1 MYKDGLFCTYL
12 QMKGAK
18 WRKKMAEQAV
28 DFVIF
33 VLLKNVLL
41 NPMKFSHSLA
51 GAGLSGL
58 FLLFSTVVSLGSEL
72 PLQSQS
78 DPFHAIERSCPDGS
92 CPVSVEYPGGVSPNT
107 DGAWTDYLAVS
118 QRIHGAAVVDQLSV
132 RTEEEDSIEEYR
144 QNHDLACGMFEGAVT
159 KRDVALEAEP
169 AAAVAASAPSGV
181 DPQTPVERKPKSAAV
196 SGGAKRNP
204 EGETRSE
211 RQDSVG
217 LDSVGRFQP
226 EVDTIDVVR
235 PYVRPPFL
243 KEGDTVAVVAVS
255 SKLPKRADTTF
266 VRKLEAWG
274 LKVKVGEHLYCRN
287 AGWFAGTDEQRAADL
302 QRALNDTSVKAIIF
316 YKGGYGAIRTLDYLD
331 WSVLRDHP
339 KWLAGF
345 SDVTVLHQV
354 MRRERI
360 ESIHGTMPSLFLSDT
375 TKRDSSALSLRDA
388 LFGRVE
394 RYHTA
399 PSPYNRMGCA
409 TGRLVGGNLS
419 ILYALNNTDL
429 DNHFEE
435 PTVLFIEDVGENIYH
450 IDRMMQNLLR
460 SGKLARVRAIVVGY
474 FNRMNSER
482 EWGGDAYMLINSYT
496 SKLGIPVL
504 FGFPAGHA
512 RPNLSLY
519 LGRQVRVEVT
529 DKGGEL
535 EFL

>member
-1 MYKDGLFCTYL
+1 
-12 QMKGAK
+12 
-18 WRKKMAEQAV
+18 MAEQAV

-33 VLLKNVLL
+33 VLPKNVLP

-51 GAGLSGL
+51 GVGLSGL
-58 FLLFSTVVSLGSEL
+58 FLLFSNVVSFGSEL

-78 DPFHAIERSCPDGS
+78 DPFHAIERSCPDGLRS
-92 CPVSVEYPGGVSPNT
+92 VSVESPGGVSPNT
-107 DGAWTDYLAVS
+107 DGSWTDYLSVS
-118 QRIHGAAVVDQLSV
+118 QLLHGAAVVDRLSV
-132 RTEEEDSIEEYR
+132 RTKEDSVEECGQDY
-144 QNHDLACGMFEGAVT
+144 DLTCDMFGGAAM
-159 KRDVALEAEP
+159 KRDVALEVEP
-169 AAAVAASAPSGV
+169 AAAVAASVPAGV
-181 DPQTPVERKPKSAAV
+181 DPQTPAERKPKSAAV
-196 SGGAKRNP
+196 SGSSKRNP

-211 RQDSVG
+211 RSDSIR
-217 LDSVGRFQP
+217 LDSVGRLQP

-360 ESIHGTMPSLFLSDT
+360 ESIHGTMLSLFLSDT

-460 SGKLARVRAIVVGY
+460 SRKLARVRAIVVGY

-482 EWGGDAYMLINSYT
+482 EWGGDAYMLINAYT
-496 SKLGIPVL
+496 SQLGIPVL

>member
-78 DPFHAIERSCPDGS
+78 DPFHAIERSCPDGPRS
-92 CPVSVEYPGGVSPNT
+92 VSVEYPGGVWPNT
-107 DGAWTDYLAVS
+107 DVPRTDYLAVS
-118 QRIHGAAVVDQLSV
+118 QRLHGAAAADRLSV
-132 RTEEEDSIEEYR
+132 RTKEDSVEECGQDY
-144 QNHDLACGMFEGAVT
+144 DLVCGMFGGAVT

-211 RQDSVG
+211 RQDSVR